1 MQVSSVSF
9 VRILFKFECVMIV
22 KAPGRAASAR
32 AWAAVK
38 NRVFGHAFDV
48 RSPLKPPP
56 TAALKHLHRTT
67 VPQLS
72 LCLFKRI
79 PDNCALVMVGA
90 LPVRFF

>member
-1 MQVSSVSF
+1 M
-9 VRILFKFECVMIV
+9 
-22 KAPGRAASAR
+22 AS
-32 AWAAVK
+32 K
-38 NRVFGHAFDV
+38 IDVFGNVFCRQR

-56 TAALKHLHRTT
+56 AAALKHLHRTT

-79 PDNCALVMVGA
+79 PDNRALVMVGA